1 MAWKKKNKKKNLRI
15 EKEKENEKKKNY
27 YWNIMNIF
35 YLPIDV
41 SYAWRYS
48 DVINW
53 ETNELFPTAGAPSI
67 KTRYGVGPWDALL
80 SRELANEPA
89 AEFLA
94 EPGYEAV
101 RCSVLYRH
109 W

>member
-1 MAWKKKNKKKNLRI
+1 MRI
-15 EKEKENEKKKNY
+15 ENEKEKKNNH

-101 RCSVLYRH
+101 RCSVLYHH